1 MKMRKLKDHTK
12 RQILA
17 LKDLMNQRLEDVH
30 EIKIDFNK
38 KDITKQATKYLEQHL
53 SECEN
58 LSSLYINNKSGS
70 IEKQLWDSITNKF
83 EKLKKL
89 TSIVLNLRA
98 EDLKFLIKMF
108 SNKLQAIRHI
118 SSLTLIITDE
128 PKLDIRDVY
137 QFCNIFQLREL
148 SLTLSR
154 DELHRK
160 DFELLISNLRLSTSM
175 TNLPMSKIKI
185 NFLKNRINAY
195 EDILVCQQMFEKRCH
210 ENKTR

>member
-38 KDITKQATKYLEQHL
+38 KDIKKQETKYLEQHL